1 MLEVEAG
8 NKTGIYYITVSNL
21 PFNTQWTE
29 LKDFVRTVCEVDYVV
44 VFNAST
50 HAWVRVL
57 GYEDYRKAF
66 QLLNGGVFKG
76 RHLVAD
82 CRNASQR
89 ISIRTLVDVGQPLR
103 GPGFTTS
110 PGALPDYAR
119 EYVHTDGYCEPLEAV
134 MDGVGLEGYTYGYVG
149 HPCGYTTG
157 EYWPGRV
164 YDEQTDANSRQG
176 HDAKK
181 TNDKGKHDKDKDKAK
196 EREKGPVVPVIV
208 NGSNNRRDFKAD
220 KKKKKQ

>member
-1 MLEVEAG
+1 
-8 NKTGIYYITVSNL
+8 
-21 PFNTQWTE
+21 
-29 LKDFVRTVCEVDYVV
+29 
-44 VFNAST
+44 
-50 HAWVRVL
+50 
-57 GYEDYRKAF
+57 
-66 QLLNGGVFKG
+66 
-76 RHLVAD
+76 
-82 CRNASQR
+82 
-89 ISIRTLVDVGQPLR
+89 
-103 GPGFTTS
+103 
-110 PGALPDYAR
+110 
-119 EYVHTDGYCEPLEAV
+119 

-164 YDEQTDANSRQG
+164 YDEQTDANSRQGESTVVSPVWVQCRTNWIG